1 MLCDESGGASL
12 VVVGHRNRRGDGLVL
27 LGSVGG
33 VVASSVCP
41 VVVLRNVPPSEEG
54 GVVAGIDGGPTSQTV
69 LEFAFEYASRHGMPV
84 TAAMCIP
91 PLLHRHGSGDGAHLD
106 KARRWLF
113 EATSGWRE
121 RYPDVALDHVVVT
134 DHTVDGLVQTAIG
147 QRLLVVGVN
156 RDHHRIGA
164 ILGSVANSLL
174 HHAPC
179 AVAAVPVH
187 AKGLKKRVADQRHLS
202 RAATLTLKRRDD
214 ELSAV
219 SKEQRWSPCEPGS
232 PTRRATWSST
242 TIPVP
247 EPVAEEVLVE
257 VLACGVCRTDLHRR
271 RRRDPC
277 APGPRRPRPSRS
289 SAGSSNGRDRRRD
302 SRVGD
307 RVGVPW
313 LAWDLRTSACSAD
326 RPREPLPEAVYTGQ
340 GRRRRLC
347 RA

>member
-1 MLCDESGGASL
+1 MNTACIPIVVGFDGTAGSAAAVDWAVGEGRSRNVPVRLVTAYELDLDYPYLLAYNEVADEERNARNRYQQLVSNHVREVRRAAPEAVVEGRAIEGNATDVLCDESGGASL

-27 LGSVGG
+27 LGSVAAG

-41 VVVLRNVPPSEEG
+41 VVVLRNVPPSDEG

-91 PLLHRHGSGDGAHLD
+91 PLLHRPGSGDGAHLD

-187 AKGLKKRVADQRHLS
+187 AKGLKR
-202 RAATLTLKRRDD
+202 
-214 ELSAV
+214 
-219 SKEQRWSPCEPGS
+219 G
-232 PTRRATWSST
+232 
-242 TIPVP
+242 
-247 EPVAEEVLVE
+247 
-257 VLACGVCRTDLHRR
+257 
-271 RRRDPC
+271 
-277 APGPRRPRPSRS
+277 
-289 SAGSSNGRDRRRD
+289 
-302 SRVGD
+302 
-307 RVGVPW
+307 
-313 LAWDLRTSACSAD
+313 
-326 RPREPLPEAVYTGQ
+326 
-340 GRRRRLC
+340 
-347 RA
+347 

>member
-1 MLCDESGGASL
+1 MIESTPADAALILIVDRVSPVASQLGDDHEHSLHSDRGRIRWYRWSAAAVDWAVGEGRSRNVPVRLVTAYELDLDYPYLLAYNEVADEERNARNRYQQLVSNHVREVRRAAPEAVVEGRAIEGNATDVLCDESGGASL

-27 LGSVGG
+27 LGSVAAG

-41 VVVLRNVPPSEEG
+41 VVVLRNVPPSDEG

-91 PLLHRHGSGDGAHLD
+91 PLLHRPGSGDGAHLD

-164 ILGSVANSLL
+164 ILGSVANGLL

-187 AKGLKKRVADQRHLS
+187 AKGLKR
-202 RAATLTLKRRDD
+202 
-214 ELSAV
+214 
-219 SKEQRWSPCEPGS
+219 G
-232 PTRRATWSST
+232 
-242 TIPVP
+242 
-247 EPVAEEVLVE
+247 
-257 VLACGVCRTDLHRR
+257 
-271 RRRDPC
+271 
-277 APGPRRPRPSRS
+277 
-289 SAGSSNGRDRRRD
+289 
-302 SRVGD
+302 
-307 RVGVPW
+307 
-313 LAWDLRTSACSAD
+313 
-326 RPREPLPEAVYTGQ
+326 
-340 GRRRRLC
+340 
-347 RA
+347 